1 MKLLVTHVTDRPDH
15 DLRYAIDA
23 STIQRKFGWA
33 PQETFESS
41 FRTTIEWYLDNVDW
55 CRRVQDGSDR
65 RERLCTAA

>member
-1 MKLLVTHVTDRPDH
+1 MSLTAPATICATPS
-15 DLRYAIDA
+15 DA
-23 STIQRKFGWA
+23 STIQRKCGWA

-41 FRTTIEWYLDNVDW
+41 FRTTMEWYLDNLDW